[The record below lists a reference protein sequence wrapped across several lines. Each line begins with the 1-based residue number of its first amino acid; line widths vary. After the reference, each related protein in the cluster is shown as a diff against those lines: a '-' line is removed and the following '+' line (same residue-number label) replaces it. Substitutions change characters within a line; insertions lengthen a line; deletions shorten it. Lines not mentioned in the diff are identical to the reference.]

1 MNRGEAYHKLRRAIA
16 KVHGQKFRGKN
27 DQEIELWNECSRLMA
42 NCMIY
47 YNAKLLNA
55 MLEKLQKEKSEKLI
69 DQLKYIS
76 PAAWIHINL
85 YGYYSFEELEQ
96 DCDMNKLAGSIN
108 MMAVL

>member
-1 MNRGEAYHKLRRAIA
+1 MKS
-16 KVHGQKFRGKN
+16 KQ
-27 DQEIELWNECSRLMA
+27 LMA

-55 MLEKLQKEKSEKLI
+55 ILVKLQKDKNEKLI

-76 PAAWIHINL
+76 PVAWIHINL

-96 DCDMNKLAGSIN
+96 DRDMNKLAGLIN
-108 MMAVL
+108 VMKLL